1 MATLDLSSL
10 TRLAL
15 EVWTFEY
22 TLESDKANVS
32 PTSWFL
38 PFLSHLPSLRT
49 LTVSTLLSVSGCN
62 YFELLGHIDR
72 SVLACLQTLELIGRD
87 FTSKMIQNLEHCFG
101 TMLRLHV
108 CEDVRGGYPISWMPF
123 LRTQS
128 SEAFLTFKSANFLET
143 VVTGE
148 AISAF
153 QDALHEEEVR
163 AVLETGHSEES
174 FDDDDDNTT

>member
-22 TLESDKANVS
+22 MLETDKVNVS

-38 PFLSHLPSLRT
+38 PFLLHLPSLRT
-49 LTVSTLLSVSGCN
+49 LAVSTLLSVSGYN

-72 SVLACLQTLELIGRD
+72 SALACLQTLELIGREL
-87 FTSKMIQNLEHCFG
+87 TSKMIQNLEHRFG

-108 CEDVRGGYPISWMPF
+108 CEDV
-123 LRTQS
+123 
-128 SEAFLTFKSANFLET
+128 
-143 VVTGE
+143 
-148 AISAF
+148 
-153 QDALHEEEVR
+153 
-163 AVLETGHSEES
+163 
-174 FDDDDDNTT
+174 